1 MCSTFKMSSGKK
13 TGLPAEAMAFAKS
26 MGVDLKGM
34 EPEAEEIWKM
44 LDNLSKNDPIQYEN
58 FLRQQYENAQNGEEE
73 KNTKSFRPT
82 GL

>member
-1 MCSTFKMSSGKK
+1 
-13 TGLPAEAMAFAKS
+13 MAFAKS

-44 LDNLSKNDPIQYEN
+44 LDKMSKEDPIQYEN
-58 FLRQQYENAQNGEEE
+58 FLRQQYEIAQNTEED

-82 GL
+82 GLCNACL